1 VGYQERY
8 LRYHCRASSR
18 ATDAT
23 VTPNSRGVL
32 ESSEQWRTLHHGIVI
47 AGTKWALQSSATR
60 HQDCHQLSMSS
71 TANTSSSKSSESPT
85 PREPYLRDVQE
96 ILAHRT
102 SVTGEV
108 EVLVVMKTDWVPISA
123 IFADCPAMQ
132 RFQERPVELKTDPET
147 MSIKL
152 PVQPGSA
159 FARNFAMDQ
168 AMAPASALR
177 LAAIA
182 AARRNHTL
190 RAVLCPCALC
200 AMHAEH
206 CYTPPRSIRPQN
218 SDDASTD
225 PKRQNTGL

>member
-1 VGYQERY
+1 
-8 LRYHCRASSR
+8 
-18 ATDAT
+18 
-23 VTPNSRGVL
+23 
-32 ESSEQWRTLHHGIVI
+32 
-47 AGTKWALQSSATR
+47 
-60 HQDCHQLSMSS
+60 MSS

-85 PREPYLRDVQE
+85 PSEPYLWDVQE

-102 SVTGEV
+102 SVTGED
-108 EVLVVMKTDWVPISA
+108 EVLVVMKTEWVPISA

-132 RFQERPVELKTDPET
+132 RFQESVQWSYKTDSET

-159 FARNFAMDQ
+159 FARDFAMDQ
-168 AMAPASALR
+168 AMAPASASR
-177 LAAIA
+177 LSAIA

-206 CYTPPRSIRPQN
+206 FHTPPRSIRPQN
-218 SDDASTD
+218 TDDASSD